1 MCDAPNDD
9 KSIHVPSETLAKIK
23 DFCDAANNKT
33 VDLQSDTQTER
44 LRGREDLNNG
54 REDDETVGLISE
66 IKTESPGEIEDFN
79 NDSTSADD
87 GTETLTESEDLI
99 NSNDRTVYLTSE
111 TQTDTQVKS
120 EHLNNTTTDKIP
132 VNLRSDVQLKTLVNV
147 QDLKNGEENERTL
160 QLTTEAQVTIVTT
173 GSSSPGKPEGYHRG
187 QYWIPC

>member
-66 IKTESPGEIEDFN
+66 IKTESPDEIEDFN

-132 VNLRSDVQLKTLVNV
+132 VNLTSDVQLKTLVNV